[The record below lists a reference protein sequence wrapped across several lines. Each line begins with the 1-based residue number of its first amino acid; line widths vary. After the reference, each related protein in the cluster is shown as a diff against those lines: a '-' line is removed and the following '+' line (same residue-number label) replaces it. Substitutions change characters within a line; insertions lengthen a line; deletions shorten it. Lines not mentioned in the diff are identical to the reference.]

1 MNTAMSL
8 ESRRAYADA
17 IVRQCLDMRSGET
30 LLVDCEL
37 GHREIAVAVAESAYR
52 AGVARV
58 DVNYTDR
65 RLQHARLTEGSDDA
79 TGAIASWAQARLR
92 STLGG
97 GAAVLHI
104 VGDNEP
110 GVLADVDPVRL
121 SNDFGQRARSVQWF
135 TKAVIANRVRW
146 AIVAWPTAAWAEDVY
161 PDLPASDAV
170 TRLGNDLLN
179 FCRLGPDDPPN
190 GWVEHAQMLSDRA
203 RTMTDRNFAELRFSG
218 PGTDLHVG
226 LAADGIWLG
235 GGEVSAEGRVTYPNF
250 PTEEIFTSPVAGA
263 TRGTFRCT
271 TPLTFNGRVI
281 DAIAG
286 EFARGRLIR
295 VDAERESDRQLLERT
310 FHTDGGAGRLG
321 EVALVDSA
329 SRIGQAGHIFGET
342 LLDENAASHIAF
354 GNGFGGTRS
363 AGGRI
368 NRSVIHIDVMIGSS
382 EISTHGVTQ
391 SGQVV
396 PIIVDGD
403 WRLS

>member
-1 MNTAMSL
+1 
-8 ESRRAYADA
+8 
-17 IVRQCLDMRSGET
+17 
-30 LLVDCEL
+30 
-37 GHREIAVAVAESAYR
+37 
-52 AGVARV
+52 
-58 DVNYTDR
+58 
-65 RLQHARLTEGSDDA
+65 
-79 TGAIASWAQARLR
+79 
-92 STLGG
+92 
-97 GAAVLHI
+97 
-104 VGDNEP
+104 
-110 GVLADVDPVRL
+110 
-121 SNDFGQRARSVQWF
+121 
-135 TKAVIANRVRW
+135 
-146 AIVAWPTAAWAEDVY
+146 
-161 PDLPASDAV
+161 
-170 TRLGNDLLN
+170 LLN